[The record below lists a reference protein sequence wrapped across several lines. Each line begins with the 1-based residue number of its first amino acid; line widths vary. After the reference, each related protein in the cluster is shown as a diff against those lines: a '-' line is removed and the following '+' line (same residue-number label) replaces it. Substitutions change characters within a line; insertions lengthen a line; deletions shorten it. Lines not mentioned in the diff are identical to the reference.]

1 MFSPNKSSAVHEK
14 PNTPRSC
21 LRWKSTGR
29 IFKTAGLRWIPTGK
43 MFTNSPTKVDNEPPN
58 GSNEDITNLY
68 ECDQTLDVSAS
79 TLNLSAGTSFNP
91 NKERLRVWLLKGLI
105 SQKLGVQLKYD
116 EHVWIRQKSQE
127 NRQKRANT
135 DTRTEECARAGSQ
148 NQKSQPSGKT
158 RGFSQLKGDLD
169 NSREDKQD
177 GKVNEVISRHSLA
190 HLAKECHVEE
200 RKAQGLMK
208 FTLSVLSKEAQSSN
222 HTNATLTIR
231 LKEGELTMEELP
243 WILLAYLRI
252 SQSL

>member
-1 MFSPNKSSAVHEK
+1 
-14 PNTPRSC
+14 
-21 LRWKSTGR
+21 
-29 IFKTAGLRWIPTGK
+29 
-43 MFTNSPTKVDNEPPN
+43 MFTNSPTKVDSEPPN
-58 GSNEDITNLY
+58 GSNEDITNPY
-68 ECDQTLDVSAS
+68 ECDQTLDVSVG
-79 TLNLSAGTSFNP
+79 TLNLSACTSFNP

-127 NRQKRANT
+127 TRQKWGNT
-135 DTRTEECARAGSQ
+135 DTRTEECARAESQ
-148 NQKSQPSGKT
+148 NQKSQPSVNSGQKVKGKT

-222 HTNATLTIR
+222 HTDATLAIR

-243 WILLAYLRI
+243 WILLACLRI